1 MYTKKITTEEKQ
13 QIKIN
18 DLPQLKKKKE
28 QQKRRY
34 KNGPLQIHEAKMW
47 NHLGDTNGANK
58 PIHEYK

>member
-28 QQKRRY
+28 QQK
-34 KNGPLQIHEAKMW
+34 KEI
-47 NHLGDTNGANK
+47 
-58 PIHEYK
+58 